1 MEIRYRI
8 LEKNEI
14 DRALFAGFHRRQN
27 VTKCWRREGS
37 GWVIRDAP
45 FVDQWSEEEYE
56 ELIRCLKHTIQCGGM
71 VMGAFAQGILKGFV
85 SVEAVPMG
93 SRGQYRDLTSLHV
106 SEDRRGNGIGRQLFL
121 AAAEWAKKNGGEK
134 LYISSHSAVETQA
147 FYQAMGCKDAE
158 EYSEEHVTKEPYD
171 RQLEYPLA
179 SEKPCS

>member
-1 MEIRYRI
+1 M
-8 LEKNEI
+8 KSTV
-14 DRALFAGFHRRQN
+14 LFLQDSTAARMLQNAGG
-27 VTKCWRREGS
+27 REGS

-106 SEDRRGNGIGRQLFL
+106 SEDRRGNGIGRQLFWPPQNGQRKT
-121 AAAEWAKKNGGEK
+121 EGRNCTFPPTPQWKPRHFIRPWGVKTQKNIPK
-134 LYISSHSAVETQA
+134 N
-147 FYQAMGCKDAE
+147 M
-158 EYSEEHVTKEPYD
+158 
-171 RQLEYPLA
+171 
-179 SEKPCS
+179 